1 LKTLE
6 EQLDIVSYRGTGLS
20 RRQIAK
26 KVGCDPRTVKRYLE
40 NPELVNRPRPA
51 AATPRR
57 TSLVDPYRDQ
67 IAAYLTEDPDYRA
80 SWIYD
85 RLRSHGYIG
94 GYELVKRVVRVIKGQ
109 RQQLA
114 YVRFET
120 EPGQQAQVD
129 FGEFQVTMPDG
140 SIKKYYLFGMVLGY
154 SRKLFATL
162 LERCDLPSFLEAH
175 LQAFAYLGGVPHEIL
190 YDRMRNVFL
199 REFCGKTEFTQS
211 LVTLA
216 VHYGFTPRVA
226 PAYAAWVKGKIERPM
241 DYLRESFWRGYAFTR
256 LNAANRDLHAWLAE
270 KEQRVHG
277 TTHER
282 IDVRFE
288 REKPA
293 LLALPPQPCDVSLR
307 LSRSVRKDC
316 TISVEGNRYVV
327 PHTLVGKEVTVR
339 LRDQRLRI
347 YNAVAD
353 LVAQYEMP
361 PPSEK
366 GRRLSDPRFYAA
378 LLADLEM
385 QRRKFGRGKDRGKG
399 RAQAQQKQTISP
411 AAPPYPVDVQPV
423 ATPICPTL
431 QVERRSMEVY
441 ERLSGGAVGY
451 STGVVSGLVSLEYDH
466 A

>member
-6 EQLDIVSYRGTGLS
+6 DQLDIVSYRGTGLS
-20 RRQIAK
+20 RRQIAQ

-40 NPELVNRPRPA
+40 HPELVNRPRQA
-51 AATPRR
+51 AAARP
-57 TSLVDPYRDQ
+57 SLVDPYRDQ

-85 RLRSHGYIG
+85 RLRSHGYTG
-94 GYELVKRVVRVIKGQ
+94 GYELVKRAVRVVKGQ

-154 SRKLFATL
+154 SRKLFTTL

-175 LQAFAYLGGVPHEIL
+175 IQAFAYLGGVPHEIL

-199 REFCGKTEFTQS
+199 REFCGKAEFTQG

-241 DYLRESFWRGYAFTR
+241 DYLRESFWRGYAFIDLET
-256 LNAANRDLHAWLAE
+256 ANRDLCAWLTE

-282 IDVRFE
+282 IDVRFA
-288 REKPA
+288 REKPS

-307 LSRSVRKDC
+307 LTRPVWKDC

-327 PHTLVGKEVTVR
+327 PHTLVGKLVTVR
-339 LRDQRLRI
+339 IKERRLR
-347 YNAVAD
+347 VFDGAD
-353 LVAQYEMP
+353 LVAEYEMLG
-361 PPSEK
+361 EK
-366 GRRLSDPRFYAA
+366 GKRLSDPRFYAA
-378 LLADLEM
+378 LRADFAL
-385 QRRKFGRGKDRGKG
+385 QQRKFGTRGKG
-399 RAQAQQKQTISP
+399 RARAQEKRTISP
-411 AAPPYPVDVQPV
+411 AAPPHPVDVQPAV
-423 ATPICPTL
+423 PVCPLL
-431 QVERRSMEVY
+431 QVERRSMDVY
-441 ERLSGGAVGY
+441 ERLGGTVGY
-451 STGVVSGLVSLEYDH
+451 SNNASRQEYPY